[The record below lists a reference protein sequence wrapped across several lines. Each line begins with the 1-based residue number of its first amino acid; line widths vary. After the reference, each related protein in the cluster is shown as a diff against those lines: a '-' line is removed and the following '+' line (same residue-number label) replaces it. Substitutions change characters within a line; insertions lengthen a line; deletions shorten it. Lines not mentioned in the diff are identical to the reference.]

1 MSCGSTLPAIVSFLS
16 DRLKE
21 CGMAP
26 IVAQRESTGF
36 VIDRVWA
43 AVKREVLTLLSEGV
57 ATAQEVDDAW
67 RIHFDTASKGPC
79 ARMDDAG
86 LENVK
91 ATEQHYSKIRGL
103 AGTQTID
110 YLDQSY
116 LQAAKLGARS
126 RRGGLYPPGANR
138 EFDPDNIGEQGKTHA
153 PLVFVLDL
161 GTAVEHPS
169 RRSGRVC
176 LGSPDMR
183 PLQTLVAEQF
193 RPDGIDVSITTGRMY
208 WTLMGTPG
216 KDDGFVRS
224 CDIQGGQPADFIP
237 AGVINTPKQ
246 IAIDHENSTIYIS
259 DREGMKIWRCKL
271 DGSNLEVVVQAGD
284 RKNKSHN
291 GDQTRWCVG
300 ICVSPL
306 TKKFYWTQKGPSKG
320 NKGRIFRANFDMP
333 RGQNATTRDDI
344 ECLFENLP
352 EPIDLEIDDENQVL
366 WWTDRGDYPA
376 GNSLNLADLKCG
388 SGKLEI
394 VVVAR
399 HFHEAIGL
407 KIDWVNQHVYLTD
420 IGGTVYM
427 LDINGKKKKKLY
439 DVEDSAFSGICLVHV

>member
-1 MSCGSTLPAIVSFLS
+1 MSCGSTNPNVISFLV
-16 DRLKE
+16 DQLKV
-21 CGMAP
+21 CGMVP
-26 IVAQRESTGF
+26 IVARQESMGF
-36 VIDRVWA
+36 VMDRVWA
-43 AVKREVLTLLSEGV
+43 AVKREVLMLLSQGV
-57 ATAQEVDDAW
+57 ATPQEVDDAW
-67 RIHFDTASKGPC
+67 RVQFDSTSKGPC

-91 ATEQHYSKIRGL
+91 MIEGRYSTVRGL
-103 AGTQTID
+103 KTQGIEYLNETIKAGR
-110 YLDQSY
+110 
-116 LQAAKLGARS
+116 LGSRS
-126 RRGGLYPPGANR
+126 RNGGLYPPGANR
-138 EFDPDNIGEQGKTHA
+138 EFDPDSIGEKAKTHA

-161 GTAVEHPS
+161 GTAAEHPG

-193 RPDGIDVSITTGRMY
+193 RPDGIDVSVTTGQMY

-216 KDDGFVRS
+216 QNDGFVRS
-224 CDIQGGQPADFIP
+224 CNMQGGQPTDFIP
-237 AGVINTPKQ
+237 AGIINTPKQ
-246 IAIDHENSTIYIS
+246 IAIDHENSMIYIS
-259 DREGMKIWRCKL
+259 DREGMKVWRCNL
-271 DGSNLEVVVQAGD
+271 DGSNLEVIVQAGD
-284 RKNKSHN
+284 LADPSHH

-300 ICVSPL
+300 MCVSPA

-320 NKGRIFRANFDMP
+320 NKGRIFRANFEMP
-333 RGQNATTRDDI
+333 VGKNAVTRDDI

-352 EPIDLEIDDENQVL
+352 EPIDLEIDDDNQVL

-376 GNSLNLADLKCG
+376 GNSLNLADLKLG
-388 SGKLEI
+388 VGNLQ
-394 VVVAR
+394 VVLVAR

-427 LDINGKKKKKLY
+427 MDINGKKKKKLY
-439 DVEDSAFSGICLVHV
+439 DIEDSAFSGICLVHV